1 MRETDRIT
9 RERANPSPERFHRG
23 PLGRVLER
31 YLQTHSLKARSNY
44 SMLAL
49 EQLWARAAN
58 HDPAIGLHLFSH
70 FSRQDWHVL
79 AQGCLFSA
87 TLAEAIRFWARY
99 ARLASDMD
107 TLALIEE
114 GDCLGVELRIDAP
127 ASLVRYMVEHYSAMS
142 LSVMGVGMGAVVVPQ
157 RACFAHRRPAYYPE
171 YHEWFGEN
179 IQFDCGYNRLY
190 FNRIQLDMPLLTQHA
205 GMMEVVSQELERR
218 LAQQSQLSGWSAR
231 VAQGIRQGLI
241 TGQSLTL
248 EAQAQDLHQSART
261 LRRRLED
268 EGTSFRVLLDRVR
281 AELEQYLEMQGD
293 SRAQIAAQL
302 GYSDLAA
309 YVHARKRW
317 RSL

>member
-9 RERANPSPERFHRG
+9 REPANPSPERFHRG

-31 YLQTHSLKARSNY
+31 YLDTHSLKARSNY

-49 EQLWARAAN
+49 EQLWAKAAS

-79 AQGCLFSA
+79 AQGCLYSA

-107 TLALIEE
+107 TLVLVEE

-127 ASLVRYMVEHYSAMS
+127 ASLVRYMVEHYSVMS
-142 LSVMGVGMGAVVVPQ
+142 LSVMGVGMGAAVVPQ
-157 RACFAHRRPAYYPE
+157 RAWFAHRRPAYYPE

-190 FNRIQLDMPLLTQHA
+190 FSGTQLDMPLLTQHA
-205 GMMEVVSQELERR
+205 GMMDVVSQELERR

-241 TGQSLTL
+241 TGRSLTL

>member
-49 EQLWARAAN
+49 EQLWAKAAS

-79 AQGCLFSA
+79 AQGCLYSA

-107 TLALIEE
+107 TLALVEE

-127 ASLVRYMVEHYSAMS
+127 ASLVRYMVEHYSVMS
-142 LSVMGVGMGAVVVPQ
+142 LSVMGVGMGAAVVPQ
-157 RACFAHRRPAYYPE
+157 RACFAHRRPVYYPE
-171 YHEWFGEN
+171 YREWFGED

-190 FNRIQLDMPLLTQHA
+190 FNRAQLEMPLLTQHA

-241 TGQSLTL
+241 SGRSLTL